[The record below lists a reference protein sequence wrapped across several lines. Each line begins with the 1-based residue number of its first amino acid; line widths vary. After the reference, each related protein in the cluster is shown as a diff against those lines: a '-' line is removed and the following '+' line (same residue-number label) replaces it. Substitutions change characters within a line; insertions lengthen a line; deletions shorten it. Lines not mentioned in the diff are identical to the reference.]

1 MEKCCL
7 HKSVRIIAT
16 FFLFINLIF
25 LSSCGSPEIEFAV
38 VHVSDQTGKQIT
50 EVLSY
55 ETQPGLDNS
64 QGASPL
70 QVQVNLQREYNNQ
83 IIEQLRTEELSSQR
97 VRDKIVVLYKL
108 SPNDPETAVHKA
120 LCPLSIVIP
129 AGAKA
134 VVTVE
139 WTERW
144 AEGFINEGGE
154 GEGDVL
160 GTYKVFL
167 GYVEPCSLIK
177 QENVR

>member
-1 MEKCCL
+1 MLINSGRKTIRFVL
-7 HKSVRIIAT
+7 SAILLSYMI
-16 FFLFINLIF
+16 FF
-25 LSSCGSPEIEFAV
+25 SACGSPEIEFAV

-55 ETQPGLDNS
+55 ETHPGLDNS

-97 VRDKIVVLYKL
+97 VREKILVIYKL
-108 SPNDPETAVHKA
+108 SHNDPETAVHKA

-144 AEGFINEGGE
+144 AEGFINEGVE

-167 GYVEPCSLIK
+167 GYIEPCSLIK

>member
-1 MEKCCL
+1 MQAQNL
-7 HKSVRIIAT
+7 THVFR
-16 FFLFINLIF
+16 FIGGLALI
-25 LSSCGSPEIEFAV
+25 LVLITGCGSPEIQFAV
-38 VHVSDQTGKQIT
+38 LHVSEKAGNTLSEK
-50 EVLSY
+50 LSY
-55 ETQPGLDNS
+55 ETYPGLDNS
-64 QGASPL
+64 QGSAPL
-70 QVQVNLQREYNNQ
+70 QVQINLQREYTNQ
-83 IIEQLRTEELSSQR
+83 IIEQIRTEELSSQR

-134 VVTVE
+134 VVDVE

-144 AEGFINEGGE
+144 AEGFINEGTE

-167 GYVEPCSLIK
+167 GYMEPCSLVK

>member
-1 MEKCCL
+1 MRN
-7 HKSVRIIAT
+7 HNMFRMSTV
-16 FFLFINLIF
+16 FVFLFNIIL
-25 LSSCGSPEIEFAV
+25 LAGCGNPEIEFAV

-50 EVLSY
+50 EILSY
-55 ETQPGLDNS
+55 ETHPGLDNS
-64 QGASPL
+64 DGASPL
-70 QVQVNLQREYNNQ
+70 QVQVNLQREYSNQ
-83 IIEQLRTEELSSQR
+83 IIEQLRTEGISSQR

-144 AEGFINEGGE
+144 AEGFINEGVE
-154 GEGDVL
+154 GEGAVL

-167 GYVEPCSLIK
+167 GYVEPCSLIEQK
-177 QENVR
+177 NVR